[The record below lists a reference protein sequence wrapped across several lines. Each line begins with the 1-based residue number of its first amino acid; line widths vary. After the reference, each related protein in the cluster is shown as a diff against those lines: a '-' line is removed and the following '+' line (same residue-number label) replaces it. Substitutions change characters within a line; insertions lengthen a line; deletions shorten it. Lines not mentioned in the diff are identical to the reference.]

1 MPDRYALELK
11 KLGKRIRELREAK
24 GMLQVDLELDTGIN
38 RTEISRIENGLRNIE
53 FNTLVKIAEGLEV
66 EVIELFKKK

>member
-1 MPDRYALELK
+1 MPHRYSLELK